1 MSNSR
6 TREEGDSRMRIKL
19 WFALAAAALLGVG
32 VAACG
37 GGDANGSSGISGT
50 IAGAGSSAQQ
60 AAQEAWVAKF
70 EDQNSGATIS
80 YDPIGSGGGRDQFI
94 AGGATAF
101 ASSDSPFD
109 STELPKATQRCAP
122 GELVQIPN
130 YISPIAIIYN
140 LPGVDSLQLAPET
153 TAKIF
158 KGEITKWDD
167 PAIKA
172 DNPGVS
178 LPSSDITPV
187 HRSDESG
194 TTANFTDYLH
204 EAAGSVWTDD
214 PDSSWPLQGGEAGA
228 QTSGM
233 VQAVNAGEGA
243 IGYADAS
250 QAQDLGIAKVKVGNT
265 YVAPSAQGAT
275 NDFDQSQLYP
285 ELSQGHV
292 FAYKVQQTPTD
303 PSSYP
308 VLLVSYLM
316 GCTKYSDTSTTD
328 LVKAY
333 FSYIVSDEGQQVAAE
348 NAGSAPIPP
357 GVKKEDQPAV
367 DAIGS

>member
-1 MSNSR
+1 MNR
-6 TREEGDSRMRIKL
+6 KWWL
-19 WFALAAAALLGVG
+19 VLAASAVLALTA
-32 VAACG
+32 AACG
-37 GGDANGSSGISGT
+37 SSDNGSSSGVSGDL
-50 IAGAGSSAQQ
+50 AGAGSSAQQ

-70 EDQNSGATIS
+70 EDQNSGATVS
-80 YDPIGSGGGRDQFI
+80 YDAIGSGGGRDQFI
-94 AGGATAF
+94 AGGKTAF
-101 ASSDSPFD
+101 AGSDSPFD
-109 STELPKATQRCAP
+109 TTELPKATDRCTKD
-122 GELVQIPN
+122 GGGQLIQIPN

-140 LPGVDSLQLAPET
+140 LPGVDNLQLSPDT

-158 KGEITKWDD
+158 KGEITTWDD

-172 DNPGVS
+172 DNPS
-178 LPSSDITPV
+178 ANLPSTTITPV

-204 EAAGSVWTDD
+204 GAAPSVWTFD
-214 PDSSWPLQGGEAGA
+214 PDGNWPLKTGESGA

-233 VQAVNAGEGA
+233 VQAVKAGEGT

-250 QAQDLGIAKVKVGNT
+250 QAQDLGVAKVKVGNT

-275 NDFDQSQLYP
+275 NDFDQSQKDP
-285 ELSQGHV
+285 ELTKAPYV
-292 FAYKVQQTPTD
+292 FAYKVQRTPTD
-303 PSSYP
+303 ASSYP

-333 FSYIVSDEGQQVAAE
+333 FSYIISDEGQQVAAQ

-357 GVKKEDQPAV
+357 GIKKEDQPAI

>member
-1 MSNSR
+1 MNR
-6 TREEGDSRMRIKL
+6 KWWL
-19 WFALAAAALLGVG
+19 VLAASAVLALTA
-32 VAACG
+32 AACG
-37 GGDANGSSGISGT
+37 SSSDDNSSSGGASGE

-60 AAQEAWVAKF
+60 AAEEAWTAQF
-70 EDQNSGATIS
+70 ESDNSGATIT
-80 YDPIGSGGGRDQFI
+80 YDAIGSGGGRDQFI
-94 AGGATAF
+94 AGGKTAF
-101 ASSDSPFD
+101 AGSDSPFD
-109 STELPKATQRCAP
+109 TDELPKATARCAP

-140 LPGVDSLQLAPET
+140 LPGVDNLQLAPET

-158 KGEITKWDD
+158 KGEITTWDD

-172 DNPGVS
+172 DNPGVD
-178 LPSSDITPV
+178 LPSTKITPV

-204 EAAGSVWTDD
+204 EAAPSVWTFD
-214 PDSSWPLQGGEAGA
+214 PDGNWPLQTGESGA
-228 QTSGM
+228 QTSGL
-233 VQAVNAGEGA
+233 VQAVTAGEGT

-250 QAQDLGIAKVKVGNT
+250 QAGDLGVAKVKVGST

-275 NDFDQSQLYP
+275 NDFDQSQKDP
-285 ELSQGHV
+285 ELSQGKFV
-292 FAYKVQQTPTD
+292 FAYKVQRTPTD

-333 FSYIVSDEGQQVAAE
+333 FSYIVSDEGQQLAAQQ
-348 NAGSAPIPP
+348 AGSAPIPP
-357 GVKKEDQPAV
+357 GIKKEDEPAIS
-367 DAIGS
+367 AIGG

>member
-1 MSNSR
+1 MKRKWWLVSAASAV
-6 TREEGDSRMRIKL
+6 L
-19 WFALAAAALLGVG
+19 ALTA
-32 VAACG
+32 AACG
-37 GGDANGSSGISGT
+37 SSDNGGGSGVSGDL
-50 IAGAGSSAQQ
+50 AGAGSSAQQ
-60 AAQEAWVAKF
+60 AAQEAWTAKF
-70 EDQNSGATIS
+70 EDQNSDATIS

-94 AGGATAF
+94 AGGKTAF
-101 ASSDSPFD
+101 AGSDSPFD
-109 STELPKATQRCAP
+109 TDELPKATQRCAP
-122 GELVQIPN
+122 GELVQIPD
-130 YISPIAIIYN
+130 YISPIAIVYN
-140 LPGVDSLQLAPET
+140 LQGVDNLQLSPET

-158 KGEITKWDD
+158 KGEITTWDD

-172 DNPGVS
+172 DNPGVD
-178 LPSSDITPV
+178 LPSTKITPV

-204 EAAGSVWTDD
+204 EAAPSVWTDE
-214 PDSSWPLQGGEAGA
+214 PDSSWPLQGGESGA

-233 VQAVNAGEGA
+233 VQAVKAGDGT
-243 IGYADAS
+243 IGYADDS
-250 QAQDLGIAKVKVGNT
+250 QAQDLGVAKVKVGNT

-275 NDFDQSQLYP
+275 NDFDQSKKDP
-285 ELSQGHV
+285 SLSQGKYV
-292 FAYKVQQTPTD
+292 FAYTVQRTPTD

-333 FSYIVSDEGQQVAAE
+333 FSYIISDEGQQVAAE
-348 NAGSAPIPP
+348 NAGSAPLPP
-357 GVKKEDQPAV
+357 GIKKEDTPAV

>member
-1 MSNSR
+1 MSR
-6 TREEGDSRMRIKL
+6 KL
-19 WFALAAAALLGVG
+19 WPALAASAVLAVG

-37 GGDANGSSGISGT
+37 SSDDNSSSGASGDL
-50 IAGAGSSAQQ
+50 AGAGSSAQQ
-60 AAQEAWVAKF
+60 AAQEAWTAKF
-70 EDQNSGATIS
+70 EDQNSDATIS

-94 AGGATAF
+94 AGGKTAF
-101 ASSDSPFD
+101 AGSDSPFD
-109 STELPKATQRCAP
+109 SDELPKATQRCAP
-122 GELVQIPN
+122 GQLIQIPN

-140 LPGVDSLQLAPET
+140 LPGVDSLQLSPDT

-172 DNPGVS
+172 DNPS
-178 LPSSDITPV
+178 ADLPSTKITPV

-214 PDSSWPLQGGEAGA
+214 PDSSWHLKTGESGA

-233 VQAVNAGEGA
+233 VQAVKAGDGT
-243 IGYADAS
+243 IGYADES
-250 QAQDLGIAKVKVGNT
+250 QAQGLGIAKVKVGNT
-265 YVAPSAQGAT
+265 YVAPSAEGAAH
-275 NDFDQSQLYP
+275 DFDQSQKDP
-285 ELSQGHV
+285 ELSQGKYV
-292 FAYKVQQTPTD
+292 FAYKVQRTPTD

-316 GCTKYSDTSTTD
+316 GCTKYDSTDTTK
-328 LVKAY
+328 LVDEY
-333 FSYIVSDEGQQVAAE
+333 FSYIVSAEGQQAAAQ
-348 NAGSAPIPP
+348 NAGSAAIP
-357 GVKKEDQPAV
+357 
-367 DAIGS
+367 

>member
-1 MSNSR
+1 MNRKWWLVSAASA
-6 TREEGDSRMRIKL
+6 L
-19 WFALAAAALLGVG
+19 LALAVG
-32 VAACG
+32 ACG
-37 GGDANGSSGISGT
+37 SSSSGSSGASGDL
-50 IAGAGSSAQQ
+50 AGAGSSAQQ
-60 AAQEAWVAKF
+60 AAQEAWTAKF
-70 EDQNSGATIS
+70 EGQNSGATIS

-94 AGGATAF
+94 AGGKTSF
-101 ASSDSPFD
+101 AGSDSPFD
-109 STELPKATQRCAP
+109 TTELPKATQRCAP
-122 GELVQIPN
+122 GELIQIPD

-140 LPGVDSLQLAPET
+140 LPGVDSLQLSPDT

-158 KGEITKWDD
+158 KGEITRWDD

-172 DNPGVS
+172 DNPGAN
-178 LPSSDITPV
+178 LPSTTITPV

-204 EAAGSVWTDD
+204 GASPSVWTFD
-214 PDSSWPLQGGEAGA
+214 PDGNWPLQSGESGA

-233 VQAVNAGEGA
+233 VQAVNAGEGT

-275 NDFDQSQLYP
+275 NDFDQSQKDAQ
-285 ELSQGHV
+285 LSQGKYV
-292 FAYKVQQTPTD
+292 FAYTVQRTPTD

-333 FSYIVSDEGQQVAAE
+333 FSYIISDEGQQVAAQ
-348 NAGSAPIPP
+348 NAGSAPLPP
-357 GVKKEDQPAV
+357 GIKKEDQPAIA
-367 DAIGS
+367 AIGS

>member
-1 MSNSR
+1 MNR
-6 TREEGDSRMRIKL
+6 KWWL
-19 WFALAAAALLGVG
+19 VLAASSVLALTA
-32 VAACG
+32 AACG
-37 GGDANGSSGISGT
+37 SSASSSSGVSGDL
-50 IAGAGSSAQQ
+50 AGAGSSAQQ
-60 AAQEAWVAKF
+60 AAQEAWTAKF

-94 AGGATAF
+94 AGGKTAF
-101 ASSDSPFD
+101 AGSDSPFD
-109 STELPKATQRCAP
+109 TDELPKATQRCAP
-122 GELVQIPN
+122 GELIQIPN

-140 LPGVDSLQLAPET
+140 LPGVDSLQLSPET

-158 KGEITKWDD
+158 KGEITTWDD

-172 DNPGVS
+172 DNPTAD
-178 LPSSDITPV
+178 LPSTDITPV

-233 VQAVNAGEGA
+233 VQAVSAGEGT

-250 QAQDLGIAKVKVGNT
+250 QAQDLGVAKVKVGNT
-265 YVAPSAQGAT
+265 FVAPSAEGAT
-275 NDFDQSQLYP
+275 NDFDQSQKDP
-285 ELSQGHV
+285 ELSQGKYV
-292 FAYKVQQTPTD
+292 FAYKVQRTPTD
-303 PSSYP
+303 ASSYP

-328 LVKAY
+328 LVKEY
-333 FSYIVSDEGQQVAAE
+333 FSYIISDGGQQVAAE

-357 GVKKEDQPAV
+357 GIKKEDQPAV
-367 DAIGS
+367 EAIGS

>member
-1 MSNSR
+1 MNR
-6 TREEGDSRMRIKL
+6 KWWL
-19 WFALAAAALLGVG
+19 VFAASAVLALTA
-32 VAACG
+32 AACG
-37 GGDANGSSGISGT
+37 SSNNSSSSGVSGDL
-50 IAGAGSSAQQ
+50 AGAGSSAQQ
-60 AAQEAWVAKF
+60 AAQEAWTAKF

-94 AGGATAF
+94 AGGKTAF
-101 ASSDSPFD
+101 AGSDSPFD
-109 STELPKATQRCAP
+109 TTELPKATSRCAP
-122 GELVQIPN
+122 GELIQIPN
-130 YISPIAIIYN
+130 YISPIAIVYN
-140 LPGVDSLQLAPET
+140 LSGVDNLQLSPDT

-158 KGEITKWDD
+158 KGEITTWDD

-178 LPSSDITPV
+178 LPSTKITPV
-187 HRSDESG
+187 HRSDDSG

-204 EAAGSVWTDD
+204 GAAPSVWTFD
-214 PDSSWPLQGGEAGA
+214 PDSTWPLKTGESGA

-233 VQAVNAGEGA
+233 VQAVKAGDGT
-243 IGYADAS
+243 IGYADNS
-250 QAQDLGIAKVKVGNT
+250 QAQGLGVAKVKVGNT
-265 YVAPSAQGAT
+265 YVAPSAQGAA
-275 NDFDQSQLYP
+275 NDFDQSQKDP
-285 ELSQGHV
+285 SLSQGKFV
-292 FAYKVQQTPTD
+292 FAYTVQRTPTN

-333 FSYIVSDEGQQVAAE
+333 FSYIVSDEGQQVAAQ

-357 GVKKEDQPAV
+357 GIKKEDEPAIS
-367 DAIGS
+367 AIGG

>member
-1 MSNSR
+1 MSR
-6 TREEGDSRMRIKL
+6 KL
-19 WFALAAAALLGVG
+19 WPALAASAVLAVG

-37 GGDANGSSGISGT
+37 SSDSGSSSGASGDL
-50 IAGAGSSAQQ
+50 AGAGSSAQQ
-60 AAQEAWVAKF
+60 AAQEAWTAKF

-94 AGGATAF
+94 AGGKTSF
-101 ASSDSPFD
+101 AGSDSPFD
-109 STELPKATQRCAP
+109 TDELPKATQRCAP
-122 GELVQIPN
+122 GELIQIPN

-140 LPGVDSLQLAPET
+140 LPGVDSLQLSPDT

-158 KGEITKWDD
+158 KGEITKWND
-167 PAIKA
+167 PAIAA
-172 DNPGVS
+172 DNPGAN

-204 EAAGSVWTDD
+204 EAAGNVWTFES
-214 PDSSWPLQGGEAGA
+214 DSTWPLKSGESGA

-233 VQAVNAGEGA
+233 VQAVKAGEGT
-243 IGYADAS
+243 IGYADES
-250 QAQDLGIAKVKVGNT
+250 QAQDLGVAKVKVGNT
-265 YVAPSAQGAT
+265 YVAPSANGASA
-275 NDFDQSQLYP
+275 DFEESQKDP
-285 ELSQGHV
+285 ELSQGKYV
-292 FAYKVQQTPTD
+292 FAYKVERTPTD
-303 PSSYP
+303 PSHYP

-316 GCTKYSDTSTTD
+316 GCTKYDSSETTD

-333 FSYIVSDEGQQVAAE
+333 FSYIISDDGQQAAAE

-357 GVKKEDQPAV
+357 GIKKEDEPAIS
-367 DAIGS
+367 AIGS

>member
-1 MSNSR
+1 MPAARLDNEKENHPMSR
-6 TREEGDSRMRIKL
+6 KL
-19 WFALAAAALLGVG
+19 WPALAASAVLTVG

-37 GGDANGSSGISGT
+37 SSNSGDPSGASGT

-60 AAQEAWVAKF
+60 AAQEAWTAKF
-70 EDQNSGATIS
+70 EDQNSDATIS

-94 AGGATAF
+94 AGGKTAF
-101 ASSDSPFD
+101 AGSDSPFD
-109 STELPKATQRCAP
+109 TTELPKATQRCAP
-122 GELVQIPN
+122 GELVQIPD

-140 LPGVDSLQLAPET
+140 LSGVDNLQLSPDT

-158 KGEITKWDD
+158 RGDITTWDD

-172 DNPGVS
+172 DNPGAD
-178 LPSSDITPV
+178 LPSTKITPV

-204 EAAGSVWTDD
+204 EAAPSVWTDD
-214 PDSSWPLQGGEAGA
+214 PDSTWPLQGGEAGA

-233 VQAVNAGEGA
+233 VQAVKAGDGA

-250 QAQDLGIAKVKVGNT
+250 QAQDLGVAKVKVGST
-265 YVAPSAQGAT
+265 YVAPSATGAT
-275 NDFDQSQLYP
+275 NDFDQSQKDP
-285 ELSQGHV
+285 ELSQGKYV
-292 FAYKVQQTPTD
+292 FAYKVQRTPTD

-316 GCTKYSDTSTTD
+316 GCTKYDDQSTTD

-333 FSYIVSDEGQQVAAE
+333 FSYI
-348 NAGSAPIPP
+348 
-357 GVKKEDQPAV
+357 
-367 DAIGS
+367 